1 MKLPVNLTSM
11 WQRNRGARTLG
22 DSDHMAHQDL
32 HTQVE
37 AAHREWLAAQQY
49 FQSVSEPD
57 LVDHA
62 IYALEAAQ
70 RKYMYLFRQLRDGQD
85 LPPEMES

>member
-1 MKLPVNLTSM
+1 MKLPVNLTAM
-11 WQRNRGARTLG
+11 WQRNRGTGTAGTQE
-22 DSDHMAHQDL
+22 HMAHKDL
-32 HTQVE
+32 QTQVE

-62 IYALEAAQ
+62 IYNLEAAQ
-70 RKYMYLFRQLRDGQD
+70 RKYMYLFRQMREIQGLPGD
-85 LPPEMES
+85 LEG